1 MHKTIIEKWH
11 EIWNKSHLY
20 DWWPKASIRFDSLE
34 FDEHNLFCKTLLR
47 RGRVQHYRPGFQ
59 RVVGCLAG
67 SDGWM
72 CWLDLQQKFRER
84 KVIRLR
90 NAISHRPKNDNI
102 ARINTTTLVCFFH
115 FIFSFV
121 LCNMTITRNDTMC
134 QPVCNSCH
142 QCNDSK
148 T

>member
-20 DWWPKASIRFDSLE
+20 DWWPKAPIRFDSLE
-34 FDEHNLFCKTLLR
+34 FDKHNLFCKTLLWHA
-47 RGRVQHYRPGFQ
+47 RVQHYRPGFQ
-59 RVVGCLAG
+59 RVVGCLAD

-72 CWLDLQQKFRER
+72 YWLDLQQKFESG
-84 KVIRLR
+84 KWSDYEMW
-90 NAISHRPKNDNI
+90 SHTDEKIDNI
-102 ARINTTTLVCFFH
+102 ARINCDDFGLLLSFH
-115 FIFSFV
+115 FSFV